1 MAVTPRISLLVA
13 SLHLLLFL
21 YLSLR
26 VMLQRRSRRIGIGA
40 GGDLELERRIR
51 VHANFAEYVPLGLLV
66 LALLELSGTRAE
78 VLWTFGLALLGAR
91 LMHAAGLGGSSG
103 YSAGRAGGAALTMLV
118 LAGMGLLGLWRF
130 IVEATL

>member
-1 MAVTPRISLLVA
+1 MAATPRISLLVA

-26 VMLQRRSRRIGIGA
+26 VMLQRRAQRIGIGA
-40 GGDLELERRIR
+40 GGDPELQRRIR

-66 LALLELSGTRAE
+66 LALLELAGTRAE

-103 YSAGRAGGAALTMLV
+103 YSAGRAGGAALTLLV
-118 LAGMGLLGLWRF
+118 LAGMALLGLWRF
-130 IVEATL
+130 VAPASL